1 VPGETSKQALL
12 ELVAGAEMP
21 DVGLCAKISRASL
34 ESGEHEDAYQWLL
47 RATRGSGPFLSWM
60 TAAALLPKLEAVWQL
75 PARRV
80 VRAALASSYTTAQF
94 ASLLRLAALGRGI
107 HLQLFE
113 ADFGAYAQS
122 VLDPGS
128 ALYEFDPDYVI
139 LAPHEG
145 AVGFPALSEDADG
158 TLESEV
164 AQWREL
170 WDAVARH
177 SRARVL
183 QQGFVIRPE
192 TAWGHVST
200 RVRGSRDEM
209 LRALNLRLAEAADD
223 NVLMLD
229 CDRIAGDFGKRRW
242 FDDRYW
248 HLAKQAVSLDALPDL
263 ARHTAAVLA
272 AAEGLSAKAVVV
284 DLDNTLWGGVIA
296 EDGLEGIRLGDGP
309 EGEAFVA
316 FQEYLLALRS
326 RGILL
331 AVISK
336 NDDRDARQPF
346 MRHPD
351 MRLSLSDVDVFI
363 ANWRDKATNVSQ
375 VAAELNVGLDA
386 LVFVDDDPAER
397 QVIRQMRPQVEV
409 IALPSD
415 PAGYVRALSESIRF
429 ESVSVTDADLERS
442 AHYRARAA
450 ASKLAP
456 AASSL
461 EEFYLGLE
469 MAAVIAPFDELNLA
483 RIAQLTGKT
492 NQFNVT
498 TRRHT
503 LADLRTFMDDDRFVT
518 LCLRLRDR
526 FGEHGLVAIL
536 IAEHDGDVLDID
548 TWLMSCRVIGRTVED
563 AMFCELWR
571 LARQRGCRQIRGT
584 FAPTDRNGLV
594 RDLFPRLGFELDADL
609 AGSVTWVYDVA
620 GNEAP
625 VNDYIETSGDA
636 RLVAA

>member
-1 VPGETSKQALL
+1 MPGETSKQALL
-12 ELVAGAEMP
+12 ELAAGTEVP

-34 ESGEHEDAYQWLL
+34 ESGEHEDAYRWLL
-47 RATRGSGPFLSWM
+47 RATRGSGPSLGWM
-60 TAAALLPKLEAVWQL
+60 SAGALLPKLEAVMQL

-80 VRAALASSYTTAQF
+80 VRVALASSYTTPHF
-94 ASLLRLAALGRGI
+94 ALLLRLAALGRGL

-122 VLDPGS
+122 VLDPAS
-128 ALYEFDPDYVI
+128 ALYEFEPDYVI

-145 AVGFPALSEDADG
+145 AVGFPALSEDAEG
-158 TLESEV
+158 TLDGEV
-164 AQWREL
+164 ARWSEL

-183 QQGFVIRPE
+183 QHGFVIRPE
-192 TAWGHVST
+192 TAWGHIST

-223 NVLMLD
+223 NVVMLD

-263 ARHTAAVLA
+263 AQHTAAVLA
-272 AAEGLSAKAVVV
+272 AAEGLSAKGVIV

-316 FQEYLLALRS
+316 FQDYLLALRS

-331 AVISK
+331 AVVSK

-346 MRHPD
+346 VRHPD

-375 VAAELNVGLDA
+375 VAAQLNVGLDA
-386 LVFVDDDPAER
+386 LVFVDDDPVER
-397 QVIRQMRPQVEV
+397 QVIRQMRPEVEV

-415 PAGYVRALSESIRF
+415 PAGYVRALSESLRF
-429 ESVSVTDADLERS
+429 ESVSVTAADLARS

-450 ASKLAP
+450 ASNLAQ
-456 AASSL
+456 AASSV
-461 EEFYLGLE
+461 EEFYLDLE
-469 MAAVIAPFDELNLA
+469 MAAVIGPFDELNLA
-483 RIAQLTGKT
+483 RIADRKDESIQRDD
-492 NQFNVT
+492 T
-498 TRRHT
+498 TPYARPRTRVHERRS
-503 LADLRTFMDDDRFVT
+503 
-518 LCLRLRDR
+518 LRDA
-526 FGEHGLVAIL
+526 VPSSA
-536 IAEHDGDVLDID
+536 
-548 TWLMSCRVIGRTVED
+548 
-563 AMFCELWR
+563 
-571 LARQRGCRQIRGT
+571 
-584 FAPTDRNGLV
+584 
-594 RDLFPRLGFELDADL
+594 
-609 AGSVTWVYDVA
+609 
-620 GNEAP
+620 
-625 VNDYIETSGDA
+625 
-636 RLVAA
+636 